1 MTRTLF
7 VLTLIRRR
15 SDSHFVIAPLKCGA
29 WQYRELSLKDYV
41 LIIYTL
47 PDLLVNFSPLIETVI
62 WWKENVS
69 HVLPVHRRNLLARAM
84 FHLYWK
90 SMKSELDVELLTL
103 NIRHTEEEIWDTR
116 SQDTPNP
123 LEVTSYEEPFSYDG
137 FCFQLFSN
145 VFVKNLATSSVV
157 SLLPI
162 SRCSLP
168 SLIVLYRINRL
179 SWSNNSHGSL
189 SRPVK
194 GTHARLWEQW
204 YLLMIYFD

>member
-7 VLTLIRRR
+7 VLTLIHRR
-15 SDSHFVIAPLKCGA
+15 SDSHFVIAPLA

-41 LIIYTL
+41 LIIYNL

-103 NIRHTEEEIWDTR
+103 NVRHTEEEIWDTR

-123 LEVTSYEEPFSYDG
+123 LEVTSYKEPFSYDG

-145 VFVKNLATSSVV
+145 AFVKKPCYFL
-157 SLLPI
+157 
-162 SRCSLP
+162 SRQSLP
-168 SLIVLYRINRL
+168 NKSL
-179 SWSNNSHGSL
+179 
-189 SRPVK
+189 
-194 GTHARLWEQW
+194 
-204 YLLMIYFD
+204 